1 MSFSTHRAIPPLPN
15 RQAVESD
22 TFQPPPIDGSFTLQ
36 QMYDWHLQHS
46 PNHRLFVYS
55 REDGSI
61 RTICWSEAVTAIYTG
76 ARLIKNLVPFNSD
89 KLPVIAIL
97 TMSGARFQDSA
108 HIGYTYGSC
117 QILSLI
123 LLQRCTFYA
132 PTTWSSPSPRGTR
145 RRRSHIFCTKWAYSM
160 SLLAET
166 CPCKL
171 LPVMHSRF

>member
-61 RTICWSEAVTAIYTG
+61 RSICWSEAVTAIYTG

-97 TMSGARFQDSA
+97 TMSGARFQNSA
-108 HIGYTYGSC
+108 HIG
-117 QILSLI
+117 
-123 LLQRCTFYA
+123 LLTDLVRFYHLFYYNDVHF
-132 PTTWSSPSPRGTR
+132 TRQLRGLPHLPAELGAGGRTSFAQSGR
-145 RRRSHIFCTKWAYSM
+145 TACP
-160 SLLAET
+160 LLAET